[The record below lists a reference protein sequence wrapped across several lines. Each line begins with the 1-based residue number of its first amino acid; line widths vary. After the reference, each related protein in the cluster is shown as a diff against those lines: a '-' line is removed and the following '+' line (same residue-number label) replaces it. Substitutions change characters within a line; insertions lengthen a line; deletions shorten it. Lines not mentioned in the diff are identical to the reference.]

1 MVIKNKGRT
10 VGGNEG
16 GKKGIVE
23 WMKMNRHDGSKE
35 AWNTSGKRFDLIQSV
50 WRYACVSI
58 RNGRRP
64 CAIASNVLLEARRN
78 HGASGKKL
86 IAIAV

>member
-1 MVIKNKGRT
+1 M
-10 VGGNEG
+10 
-16 GKKGIVE
+16 
-23 WMKMNRHDGSKE
+23 
-35 AWNTSGKRFDLIQSV
+35 
-50 WRYACVSI
+50 CVSI
-58 RNGRRP
+58 RNGRRS